1 MGPALW
7 LFVLTV
13 NLAPQTHVP
22 KLASLPH
29 ASPTNV
35 TFMSSFSQGRP
46 HSLAQPRA
54 FLTHLPAQ
62 PPHLSVTHI
71 PCRHNL
77 LTSVSTSPTSTPSH
91 FSDLPPPL
99 TYSVGSALISSTS
112 CLGELFLAP
121 LFPVFVISGKQF
133 MSIYSLVKYR
143 KIPNCR
149 VAAERKKRN
158 LPPPHPPPK
167 EALFFLFGCELTK
180 ITTEQKWAMFWTDR

>member
-46 HSLAQPRA
+46 HSWPNSC
-54 FLTHLPAQ
+54 FLDS
-62 PPHLSVTHI
+62 PPH
-71 PCRHNL
+71 
-77 LTSVSTSPTSTPSH
+77 SPPSSSHTYLADTISSPRLASSTPSH
-91 FSDLPPPL
+91 FSDLPPPF
-99 TYSVGSALISSTS
+99 TNSVGSALISSTS
-112 CLGELFLAP
+112 CRGELFLAP

-133 MSIYSLVKYR
+133 MSIYSLVEYR

-149 VAAERKKRN
+149 VAAEKKIK
-158 LPPPHPPPK
+158 LILPK
-167 EALFFLFGCELTK
+167 EGLFFHLELSL
-180 ITTEQKWAMFWTDR
+180 QK